1 MAEEEARGRRAGF
14 CNQAHALIRKNVIYQ
29 KRQRCETLT
38 MFLTPLVVIAFLR
51 VMLKVTE
58 SSDSNVS
65 SPLNCNYSLLQYG
78 VYPYDMEGCEYRS
91 PQKWP
96 PMLRIAESDDRAVR
110 TSFMSYSDL
119 PDKSCRKA
127 GSCPVTVL
135 ITGSNQTL
143 GQGVAGKMFTDTS
156 LDIFSI
162 SQSRLPEHVLGST
175 ADIGVTYLFD
185 RGFESRVYAIQ
196 KYCSSNSTF
205 SVPFLVDS
213 EKRMLELGCVQ
224 GLDLWRNSSSEID
237 DELFRGYFEG
247 NTAGQTNEIAAAY
260 DFQNSDENIFNA
272 IIWYNSSDELS
283 PGLGGPQLIRFP
295 RLVNLASNAYLHLLR
310 GPGTKMIF
318 DFIKEM
324 PTRVFSPFDSGGG
337 FSLFQWISPLA
348 LVMQFQVVAKAI
360 VYEKQRNI
368 RIMMKMHGL
377 GDRPYWTVTYVF
389 YLILTFFSMLCY
401 LAGGIILGI
410 FFFTKNDFSIQ
421 FVFYFLY
428 ANLQVSLSLLAAAL
442 CSNIRTVTVVN
453 LLVIFVGF
461 AAAGFLFGP
470 SLKNPAF
477 PSRWILC
484 MELFPFFALYRALY
498 EFEQY
503 AIRASQVGH
512 GMQWKD
518 LGDNLNGL
526 KDVMIIMII
535 ECFVFL
541 MITYYV
547 DQVKRTGSGVK
558 KGPLFFLRGFRKKHS
573 SSTEKPSLEMQ
584 RSHDSRQME
593 KFDIAQE
600 REKVEQLMLE
610 SSASHAIICNNLRK
624 VYPGRDGNPE
634 KVAVKGVSLAM
645 TRAECF
651 GMLGP
656 NGAGKTS
663 FIGMMIGL
671 TEPTSG
677 TALVQGLDI
686 RSSMDDI
693 YGSMG
698 ICPQHDLLWDCLTG
712 REHLLFYGRLKNLK
726 GAALK
731 EAVKDSL
738 LSLNLYKGGVAD
750 KKAGKY
756 SGGMKR
762 RLSVA
767 ISLIGDPKVVYMDEP
782 STGLDPAS
790 RSLLWGVVKRAKQD
804 RAIILTTHSMEEAEA
819 LCDRLGI
826 FVNGELQ
833 CIGNPKELKARYGGT
848 FVFTMTTTADHDA
861 EVEEMVHAVCANAKK
876 TYHLAGTQKFELP
889 KHEVRVSDIFEL
901 VENAKRKFT
910 VNAWGLADT
919 TLEDVFIKV
928 TREAEELVSL
938 Q

>member
-14 CNQAHALIRKNVIYQ
+14 CNQAHALIRKNLIYQ

-78 VYPYDMEGCEYRS
+78 VDPYHMEGCEYPS

-119 PDKSCRKA
+119 PDKSCRKV

-156 LDIFSI
+156 LDNFSI
-162 SQSRLPEHVLGST
+162 SQGSLPELVLGST
-175 ADIGVTYLFD
+175 AEIGVTYLFD

-196 KYCSSNSTF
+196 KYCSSSSTF

-213 EKRMLELGCVQ
+213 EKRMLELGCIQ

-237 DELFRGYFEG
+237 DELFRGYFQG

-283 PGLGGPQLIRFP
+283 PGLGGLQPQLIRFP

-324 PTRVFSPFDSGGG
+324 PTRVFPPFDSGGG

-377 GDRPYWTVTYVF
+377 GDRPYWT
-389 YLILTFFSMLCY
+389 
-401 LAGGIILGI
+401 
-410 FFFTKNDFSIQ
+410 
-421 FVFYFLY
+421 FVFFFLY
-428 ANLQVSLSLLAAAL
+428 ANLQVSLSFLAAAL

-584 RSHDSRQME
+584 RSHDSPQME

-677 TALVQGLDI
+677 TSLVQGLDI

-698 ICPQHDLLWDCLTG
+698 VCPQHDLLWDCLTG

-726 GAALK
+726 GVALK

-750 KKAGKY
+750 REAGKY

-833 CIGNPKELKARYGGT
+833 CLKARYGGT

-876 TYHLAGTQKFELP
+876 IYHLAGTQKFELP
-889 KHEVRVSDIFEL
+889 KHEVRVSNIFEL

-928 TREAEELVSL
+928 TREAEESVSL
-938 Q
+938 R